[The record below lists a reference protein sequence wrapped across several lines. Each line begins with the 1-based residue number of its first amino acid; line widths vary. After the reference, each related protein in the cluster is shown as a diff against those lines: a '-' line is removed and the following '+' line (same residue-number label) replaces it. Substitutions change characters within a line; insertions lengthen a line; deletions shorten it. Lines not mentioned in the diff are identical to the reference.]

1 MKLGLDFSSAGAN
14 DSQQRQEFESQLF
27 QNLSH
32 ASGLPPANFKVK
44 HMSPGSIV
52 VDTEINPDLSGKF
65 PDPETV
71 AKDLQRQVH
80 NVNSLN
86 PTNYILNPKP
96 RTLHLEAGA

>member
-1 MKLGLDFSSAGAN
+1 VFSGVEMVMKLGLHFSLVGA
-14 DSQQRQEFESQLF
+14 DGSQQRQEFEHQLF
-27 QNLSH
+27 HNLSH

-52 VDTEINPDLSGKF
+52 VNTEINPDLSGDF

-80 NVNSLN
+80 HINSLN
-86 PTNYILNPKP
+86 SHPTP
-96 RTLHLEAGA
+96 

>member
-1 MKLGLDFSSAGAN
+1 MKLGLHFSLVGA
-14 DSQQRQEFESQLF
+14 DGSQQRQEFEHQLF
-27 QNLSH
+27 HNLSH

-52 VDTEINPDLSGKF
+52 VNTEINPDLSGKF

-80 NVNSLN
+80 HVNSLN
-86 PTNYILNPKP
+86 SLPY
-96 RTLHLEAGA
+96 TLTKTRITTA